1 MTPRSW
7 RWHIA
12 METPNAGLKLPSLHQ
27 QLCKAVSSRFL
38 IPVSTWTVYIIWIP
52 GYSLYVKNETLG
64 GMLSKKNNQHPT
76 QREVELLLPRCLLF
90 SLFFKQTKKHK
101 ITNLFVHFLFH
112 YSFHTVVT
120 YTAKM
125 TLQNY
130 LSILASEGIL
140 NKGRGMEYF

>member
-1 MTPRSW
+1 MFIIFSF
-7 RWHIA
+7 
-12 METPNAGLKLPSLHQ
+12 
-27 QLCKAVSSRFL
+27 FL
-38 IPVSTWTVYIIWIP
+38 NKQ
-52 GYSLYVKNETLG
+52 KNIK
-64 GMLSKKNNQHPT
+64 SQ
-76 QREVELLLPRCLLF
+76 
-90 SLFFKQTKKHK
+90 
-101 ITNLFVHFLFH
+101 IFVHFLFH